1 MTQLVMPN
9 LVGNI
14 VFNLGKGLLRTFQII
29 RQYFGHCPNITKI
42 QPNTD
47 KLNFYFITIS
57 VKTSFYMLTYVKLQI
72 DKLMVYS

>member
-14 VFNLGKGLLRTFQII
+14 VFNLERGLLQTLQII
-29 RQYFGHCPNITKI
+29 RQYFGHCPSITKI

-47 KLNFYFITIS
+47 KLNFYFITIT